1 MKKEERLY
9 NVILPVWLLWIFP
22 SIWPFILGG
31 NLLIDG
37 LVLFGILTALKLA
50 DRGRLMKT
58 LLWRVYLLG
67 FAADAVGAVFLLYV
81 VSQFPEAMYPYTTR
95 GINPSGFFITLFAVV
110 LSGVCIYFF
119 DHAAL
124 KKAEALTAV
133 QRRKTALAMAIITA
147 PWTSF
152 IYIGG

>member
-1 MKKEERLY
+1 MKQEERLY
-9 NVILPVWLLWIFP
+9 NMILPVWLLWLFP

-37 LVLFGILTALKLA
+37 LVLFGALTALRLA

-67 FAADAVGAVFLLYV
+67 FAADAVGAAFLCGV
-81 VSQFPEAMYPYTTR
+81 VIWFQDAMYPYTPR

-119 DHAAL
+119 DQAAL
-124 KKAEALTAV
+124 KKAETLTAD
-133 QRRKTALAMAIITA
+133 QRRKIALAMAIITA
-147 PWTSF
+147 PWTYF

>member
-50 DRGRLMKT
+50 DRGCLMKT
-58 LLWRVYLLG
+58 
-67 FAADAVGAVFLLYV
+67 DAVGAVFLLYV

-147 PWTSF
+147 PWTYF